1 MTGDREERVTLVL
14 TVMHQELRTLL
25 NTVVGYADLLEA
37 GISGPLNDVQR
48 EQLARIHESGDRLTE
63 LMEELQV
70 YTGIER
76 ARGFAGDASPEEEG
90 PSGAA
95 PEEGGPPG
103 PAPEDGGAAR
113 A

>member
-1 MTGDREERVTLVL
+1 MTGDREERMTLVL

-37 GISGPLNDVQR
+37 GVSGPLNDVQR
-48 EQLARIHESGDRLTE
+48 EQLSRIHESGDRLAE

-70 YTGIER
+70 YTGIET
-76 ARGFAGDASPEEEG
+76 ARGFAGDAQPEAEG

-95 PEEGGPPG
+95 PGEEGPPG
-103 PAPEDGGAAR
+103 PAPEDGGAAH